1 MSTIGIII
9 ADMFED
15 VEYTA
20 PARAFREA
28 GHQIV
33 PIGLEKGKTV
43 RGKRNRTLVKIDKSL
58 DEITPPDF
66 DAILIPGGY
75 SPDIL
80 RGEDEAVEFIKTFFE
95 SGKPIFAICHGP
107 QLLITAQVLEGKK
120 VTGWKSIIQDI
131 KNAGAEYINQ
141 EVVVDDNLISSRGP
155 KDLPVFIKASLNSL
169 K

>member
-1 MSTIGIII
+1 MAIIGIII

-15 VEYTA
+15 VEYTE
-20 PARAFREA
+20 PAEAFKKA
-28 GHQIV
+28 GHQTI

-43 RGKRNRTLVKIDKSL
+43 RGKRDKTPVKIDKDL
-58 DEITPPDF
+58 DEVTPYDF

-80 RGEDEAVEFIKTFFE
+80 RGEDKAVEFIKAFFN

-107 QLLITAQVLEGKK
+107 QLLITAQVLDGKK

-131 KNAGAEYINQ
+131 KNSGAEYINQ

-155 KDLPVFIKASLNSL
+155 RDLSAFIKASLKRL
-169 K
+169 E

>member
-1 MSTIGIII
+1 MATIGIII

-15 VEYTA
+15 VEYTE
-20 PARAFREA
+20 PANAFKKA

-43 RGKRNRTLVKIDKSL
+43 RGKRDKTPVKIDKGL
-58 DEITPPDF
+58 DEVSPYDF

-80 RGEDEAVEFIKTFFE
+80 RGEDKAVEFIKVFFN

-107 QLLITAQVLEGKK
+107 QLLITAHVLDGKK

-131 KNAGAEYINQ
+131 KNSGAEYINQ

-155 KDLPVFIKASLNSL
+155 RDLSAFIKASLKRL
-169 K
+169 E

>member
-1 MSTIGIII
+1 
-9 ADMFED
+9 MFED
-15 VEYTA
+15 VEYTE
-20 PARAFREA
+20 PAEAFKKA

-43 RGKRNRTLVKIDKSL
+43 RGKRDKTPVKIDKGL
-58 DEITPPDF
+58 DEVTPYDF

-80 RGEDEAVEFIKTFFE
+80 RGEDKAVEFIKAFFN

-107 QLLITAQVLEGKK
+107 QLLITAQVLDGKK

-131 KNAGAEYINQ
+131 KNSGGEYINQ

-155 KDLPVFIKASLNSL
+155 KDLSAFIKASLKRL
-169 K
+169 E